1 MFQQS
6 HLLKYDF
13 YRENVDI
20 NKFDDIKSYNPNKVI
35 VLVLVPVLNNI
46 LVQTKRHQIQN
57 FKRIFNC
64 KFDF

>member
-46 LVQTKRHQIQN
+46 LV
-57 FKRIFNC
+57 
-64 KFDF
+64 

>member
-20 NKFDDIKSYNPNKVI
+20 NKFDEIRSYNPNKVRL

-46 LVQTKRHQIQN
+46 LV
-57 FKRIFNC
+57 
-64 KFDF
+64 